1 MTKGDW
7 NNALAVAED
16 IINNA
21 PYSLWNTSEYAS
33 AWSEGSASHAKE
45 ILFELVIDDTTDWTD
60 REGIAYL
67 YSGVAGV
74 GYGDVVVTKA
84 FSDMLTSDPQD
95 VRNNILLEPLDPES
109 VYAGNKVYINKMP
122 AVAGDPRYA
131 DVPVL
136 RLSEVYLSAA
146 EAAFQAGDLNKT
158 ASLLNDIISNRT
170 TDASKQVTAANV
182 TLDRIYTERRK
193 ELVGEG
199 QRYFDAMRRG
209 ETIVRYTSD
218 ADKGWHDV
226 LTEEAKSFDRN
237 SKKALPLIPASE
249 MNANPN
255 MVQNPAY

>member
-1 MTKGDW
+1 MTQNDEDSKGYINVWAAKALQVRVYMTKGDW

-122 AVAGDPRYA
+122 VVAGDPRYA

-146 EAAFQAGDLNKT
+146 EAAFQAGDLNK
-158 ASLLNDIISNRT
+158 A
-170 TDASKQVTAANV
+170 
-182 TLDRIYTERRK
+182 
-193 ELVGEG
+193 
-199 QRYFDAMRRG
+199 
-209 ETIVRYTSD
+209 
-218 ADKGWHDV
+218 
-226 LTEEAKSFDRN
+226 
-237 SKKALPLIPASE
+237 PAC
-249 MNANPN
+249 
-255 MVQNPAY
+255 